1 LLHLEVSR
9 DRVSWS
15 SLKTGGDT
23 AWMVH
28 MTSSR
33 RLRGDEIEDGWV
45 NAMGYIRL
53 FYPNF
58 VVFIIL
64 SHKGS
69 LVISFPIIRIP
80 MAGGEVSTQS
90 SLSHSLA
97 IIVFLEVWVC
107 FMV

>member
-1 LLHLEVSR
+1 VSQ
-9 DRVSWS
+9 DRVSQS

-23 AWMVH
+23 TRMVH
-28 MTSSR
+28 MTSTR
-33 RLRGDEIEDGWV
+33 RLRGDKIKDGWV
-45 NAMGYIRL
+45 NAMCCIEL

-69 LVISFPIIRIP
+69 LVINFPIIRIL

-97 IIVFLEVWVC
+97 IIAFLDVWVC